1 MLITESLTA
10 IDEFNKDCSHD
21 RYKEIFEMTNRNGDD
36 LKSIEINEI
45 EKFFSNPDV
54 MKNCRVEGRLEDT
67 FSVFNV
73 AYRKPEDDIDRMLIV
88 HSDKD
93 VKFFFYDSLETFIN
107 KFSFSDGRKGY
118 DEYSFRLLKI
128 CKAISGE
135 RTTP

>member
-54 MKNCRVEGRLEDT
+54 MKNCRVEGKLEDT
-67 FSVFNV
+67 FSQFNV
-73 AYRKPEDDIDRMLIV
+73 AYRKPEDDIDRILIV

-107 KFSFSDGRKGY
+107 KFNFSDGRKGY
-118 DEYSFRLLKI
+118 DEYSLRLFKI